1 MRVPDLRTTTA
12 ADAALALAL
21 FALAAGE
28 ALAGSPGLSRGPA
41 LLAAAGYTLPLAVRR
56 RLPLVAAGI
65 VLAAQVALGT
75 LAPDGEQVT
84 IVVASAIAVYSLG
97 RHLPP
102 RVADGA
108 FAAWAL
114 VLAVAIATGDGP
126 RESAVTEITVAVLL
140 ILVPWAAGRALRSR
154 AVHLDALTREAE
166 ALRRDRDVRTRDAVA
181 AERARLARELHDVVT
196 HAISV
201 VAVQTQAVR
210 LRLAPSQAREAED
223 LHGVE
228 LAAREAM
235 GELRRLLGVLRSDGD
250 APPLEPQ
257 PGLDQLPRLVERTRA
272 AGTPVRV
279 SVVGEPVPLSP
290 GVDLTAYRVVQEG
303 ITNAM
308 RHAPGAP
315 IAVSVRYG
323 ASLGLSVSDAGAG
336 HHAPA
341 AGAGVGLAG
350 MRERVAL
357 YGGRVDAGAHPEG
370 GFLLDVS
377 LPLAEGA
384 A

>member
-1 MRVPDLRTTTA
+1 MRVPDLRTADA

-21 FALAAGE
+21 LAAAAAE
-28 ALAGSPGLSRGPA
+28 ALTGSPGLSRGPA
-41 LLAAAGYTLPLAVRR
+41 LIAAAAYTLPLAVRR
-56 RLPLVAAGI
+56 RLPLVAAAI
-65 VLAAQVALGT
+65 VLAVQVALGS
-75 LAPDGEQVT
+75 LAPDGEQIT

-108 FAAWAL
+108 FAVWAL
-114 VLAVAIATGDGP
+114 VLGVAVATGDGP
-126 RESAVTEITVAVLL
+126 RDPAVAEVTVAVLL

-166 ALRRDRDVRTRDAVA
+166 DLRRDRDARTRDAVA

-210 LRLAPSQAREAED
+210 LRLTPSQSREAED
-223 LHGVE
+223 LRGVE
-228 LAAREAM
+228 LAARDAM

-257 PGLDQLPRLVERTRA
+257 PGLDQLGRLVERTRA
-272 AGTPVRV
+272 AGTAVRV
-279 SVVGEPVPLSP
+279 SVDGDPVALSP
-290 GVDLTAYRVVQEG
+290 GVDLTAYRVIQEG

-315 IAVSVRYG
+315 IAISVRYG
-323 ASLGLSVSDAGAG
+323 AALGLRVTDGG
-336 HHAPA
+336 GTHAPA
-341 AGAGVGLAG
+341 HDGAGVGLTG

-357 YGGRVDAGAHPEG
+357 YGGRVDARERPEG

-377 LPLAEGA
+377 LPLAEGRA
-384 A
+384 